1 MRVGACPTCFEE
13 NVPQE
18 GQGQQRSGRVEL
30 SCIERERERERA
42 TYLHSKQVA
51 ADGKSV
57 PMAVSLT
64 VAIVHSI

>member
-1 MRVGACPTCFEE
+1 MPAQLALKKMSLRK
-13 NVPQE
+13 
-18 GQGQQRSGRVEL
+18 GRVSKGQAEWNFHA
-30 SCIERERERERA
+30 ERERERA

>member
-1 MRVGACPTCFEE
+1 MPAQLALKKMSLRK
-13 NVPQE
+13 
-18 GQGQQRSGRVEL
+18 GRVSKGQAEWNFHA
-30 SCIERERERERA
+30 ERERA

-64 VAIVHSI
+64 VAIVHSV

>member
-30 SCIERERERERA
+30 SCRERERA